1 MSKRNPTPEQ
11 RAAILAGGEIL
22 VSASAGSGKSYVMVE
37 KLIALILDEK
47 ADVSSVLAVT
57 FTKLAA
63 AEMKERLR
71 AALVDRINEEKD
83 AEKRTRLK
91 NQLAEVS
98 ASDISTVHSFCTNV
112 IRRYF
117 YETDVAGN
125 FRVADEEESQKMLE
139 RAVSLTFDSLLE
151 AKDPQFLR
159 LCRIYAGSKGF
170 SKLKDTLLKAYK
182 KLVAR
187 ADYIG
192 FLQGLPQ
199 MQKEIL
205 FQKKEQK
212 DGRSV

>member
-1 MSKRNPTPEQ
+1 MSKRNPTSEQ

-22 VSASAGSGKSYVMVE
+22 VSASAGSGKTYVMVE
-37 KLIALILDEK
+37 KLISLILDEK

-83 AEKRTRLK
+83 AERRTRLK

-151 AKDPQFLR
+151 A
-159 LCRIYAGSKGF
+159 
-170 SKLKDTLLKAYK
+170 
-182 KLVAR
+182 
-187 ADYIG
+187 
-192 FLQGLPQ
+192 
-199 MQKEIL
+199 
-205 FQKKEQK
+205 
-212 DGRSV
+212 